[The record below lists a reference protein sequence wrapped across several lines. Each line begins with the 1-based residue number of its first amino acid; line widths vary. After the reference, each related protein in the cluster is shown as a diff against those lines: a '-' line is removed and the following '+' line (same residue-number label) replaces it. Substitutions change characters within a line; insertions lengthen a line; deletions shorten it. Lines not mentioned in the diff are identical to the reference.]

1 MKVVGVEL
9 ACFGDLESP
18 EEVSAVGE
26 IIARRLLLFFGDSL
40 EREQE
45 LEDASVAPIEAAAA
59 SPEVVEAKTGALQT
73 DASASESPAAASQFR
88 RSFIEKNI
96 EG

>member
-40 EREQE
+40 AR
-45 LEDASVAPIEAAAA
+45 EDASVAPTAAAAA